1 MTSIQTCTGEAVS
14 AVIPDLATLRCRV
27 FRSFPY
33 LYDGEEAYER
43 RYLQIYARSARAA
56 VIVARDGVRVVGA
69 STCLPMT
76 DETSDVQEPFIAQGI
91 DPGRIFYFGES
102 VLDEAYRGQ
111 GLGVAFFEAR
121 EAHARAVSTCD
132 FAAFASVVRAGDHPA
147 RPPGYTPLDRFWTK
161 RGYTRRPDL
170 VCRMSWK
177 VVGEAEETSKPLVF
191 WMKSLSGA
199 PLPPVSP

>member
-14 AVIPDLATLRCRV
+14 AVIPDLAALRCRV

-33 LYDGEEAYER
+33 LYDGDEAYER

-56 VIVARDGVRVVGA
+56 VIVAMDGQRVVGA

-76 DETSDVQEPFIAQGI
+76 DETADVQAPFIAKGI
-91 DPGRIFYFGES
+91 DPARIFYFGES

-121 EAHARAVSTCD
+121 EAHARTVSACD
-132 FAAFASVVRAGDHPA
+132 FSAFASVMRPDNHPA
-147 RPPGYTPLDRFWTK
+147 RPPGYTPLDAFWTR

-170 VCRMSWK
+170 VCHMSWK
-177 VVGEAEETSKPLVF
+177 DLGDAEETSKPLVF
-191 WMKSLSGA
+191 WMKSLRGA
-199 PLPPVSP
+199 PLPPVAP